1 MIRISWYIT
10 FAMIIYTSGS
20 KRTRKNVDLS
30 ESESA
35 VLKTYINKNVI
46 GKFKDET
53 NSIPMTEFIALT
65 PKC

>member
-1 MIRISWYIT
+1 
-10 FAMIIYTSGS
+10 MIIYTSGS
-20 KRTRKNVDLS
+20 KRTTKNVDLS

-53 NSIPMTEFIALT
+53 NNIPMTEFIALT